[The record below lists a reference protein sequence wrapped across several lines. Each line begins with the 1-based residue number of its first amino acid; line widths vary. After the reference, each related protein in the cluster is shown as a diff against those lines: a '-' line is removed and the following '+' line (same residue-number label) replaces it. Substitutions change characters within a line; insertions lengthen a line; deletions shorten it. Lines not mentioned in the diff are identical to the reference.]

1 MLRSV
6 AWALCI
12 ALFTVPLAHAQGPQ
26 SDVQYGSQMSKEID
40 LESQAERGVP
50 GLLDDLE
57 RAQNSLKRNDFQ
69 ESQSAVE
76 QARKE
81 IAAMQK
87 VLSDNPE
94 YREVAMSLKKIDFT
108 LEEAGFALQVRQK
121 AKAGAELTQ
130 ATRFTKSLA
139 ASPVLKLTATK
150 VSLMLANR
158 EIQGGNYGSAAAWLD
173 RAIDNITALLQS
185 PNANQAE
192 LTALKNDIVIAHQ
205 QVIIGKMKDRSYLNK
220 LYDRASAATTNAM
233 YQYYDMWTMNP
244 NTPWSWY

>member
-1 MLRSV
+1 
-6 AWALCI
+6 
-12 ALFTVPLAHAQGPQ
+12 LF
-26 SDVQYGSQMSKEID
+26 
-40 LESQAERGVP
+40 
-50 GLLDDLE
+50 DDLE
-57 RAQNSLKRNDFQ
+57 RAANSLKRNDF
-69 ESQSAVE
+69 EDSQAAVA

-87 VLSDNPE
+87 ILADNPE
-94 YREVAMSLKKIDFT
+94 YREVSMSLKKIDLT
-108 LEEAGFALQVRQK
+108 LEESAMAMQVRQK
-121 AKAGAELTQ
+121 AKADAELQQ

-150 VSLMLANR
+150 VSLMLANKD
-158 EIQGGNYGSAAAWLD
+158 IQGGNYGSAAAWLD
-173 RAIDNITALLQS
+173 RAIDSITALLQN
-185 PNANQAE
+185 PNVNQQE

-205 QVIIGKMKDRSYLNK
+205 QVILGKMKDRSYMNK